1 MVVVFSAF
9 ALSDVLFL
17 KAIGF
22 SMALAV
28 LIDATIVRGVLV
40 PAFMRVMGRLNWWA
54 PAWVQRAVAKPSAS
68 RGPSRQPRPSGGGC
82 PRVMP
87 SPRPLAGLTVLDASR
102 VFAGPHATMLMADLG
117 AEVWKLEPPAGDETR
132 GCARA
137 SG

>member
-1 MVVVFSAF
+1 MAEGIGITGGIITGAALVMVVVFSAF

-54 PAWVQRAVAKPSAS
+54 PAWVQRAVAKLGLYE
-68 RGPSRQPRPSGGGC
+68 GPGTSTP
-82 PRVMP
+82 
-87 SPRPLAGLTVLDASR
+87 A
-102 VFAGPHATMLMADLG
+102 
-117 AEVWKLEPPAGDETR
+117 PPPQES
-132 GCARA
+132 ARA
-137 SG
+137 

>member
-28 LIDATIVRGVLV
+28 LIDATIVRGLLV

-54 PAWVQRAVAKPSAS
+54 PAWVQRAVA
-68 RGPSRQPRPSGGGC
+68 R
-82 PRVMP
+82 
-87 SPRPLAGLTVLDASR
+87 LGLYEAP
-102 VFAGPHATMLMADLG
+102 A
-117 AEVWKLEPPAGDETR
+117 PPPKTQEQAP
-132 GCARA
+132 A
-137 SG
+137 